1 MVVLV
6 AQAPSPNGAHEAL
19 DSLDSIQLP
28 TRATLTLVQ
37 SDQAVAGGFEP
48 AQGALARAGVLD
60 VGLRITALVVSGLVT
75 LQTSSVIASLSPDPL
90 LVGSIGGLVT
100 GGVNALLHFL
110 WVTRGGTDIWRA
122 VELHNDALL
131 ARARTQSTDP
141 SLDLVMNRLLLVGVP
156 GRTSVK
162 QGGRQLS
169 DDELAQVLVGRP
181 ALETDFREARQL
193 HGLGTI
199 LQVVSFVVLGAT
211 PLAVGALRPP
221 LAGLV
226 GISLGGFLAA
236 CGVMT
241 AGLLVGSRA
250 NEVELQVL
258 DAWNRELLSDA
269 RKRLPLR
276 VPEPD
281 PVSAEPEPHPEE
293 PPLVQPPT
301 SDVPLKRLVLPGLVP
316 TTP

>member
-1 MVVLV
+1 MVVLL
-6 AQAPSPNGAHEAL
+6 AQAQSPNAAHEAL

-28 TRATLTLVQ
+28 TQATLTLVQ
-37 SDQAVAGGFEP
+37 SDEAVAGGFEP
-48 AQGALARAGVLD
+48 SQSALARAGVLD
-60 VGLRITALVVSGLVT
+60 VGLRVTALIVSSLAT
-75 LQTSSVIASLSPDPL
+75 LEASSVIASLSQDPL
-90 LVGSIGGLVT
+90 LVGSIGGLIT
-100 GGVNALLHFL
+100 ASVNALLHFV
-110 WVTRGGTDIWRA
+110 WVSRGGSDIWRA

-162 QGGRQLS
+162 QGGRHLTN
-169 DDELAQVLVGRP
+169 DELTQVLVGRP
-181 ALETDFREARQL
+181 ALETDFREARRL

-236 CGVMT
+236 CGAMT

-250 NEVELQVL
+250 NAVELQVL

-281 PVSAEPEPHPEE
+281 TSPEPEPRHEE
-293 PPLVQPPT
+293 PAAPLQPPA